1 MRARTFLI
9 AGLLVLA
16 AAPEAAQAQF
26 SPRGLLNG
34 ITRPF
39 RQILGGLGHFPRG
52 ARSRIPARTAAAGAA
67 TSVAAATAL
76 GVSGPPAWPNAY
88 EQTIGY
94 ALWPNDYA
102 QTFRSTGF
110 DVIADTITGEG
121 EQQPAARTATS
132 ATTQNDANAAPSCS
146 DGVPNNWPS
155 ERIGQTT
162 QLTNAQSDAV
172 QKLQASVSLSTKN
185 LNCNRQTTQTAPER
199 LQALIG
205 ELWSVRDS
213 AIAASAPLKDFYGT
227 LTDAQKVS
235 YTVQQPPQQRAQP
248 TQPATTGSAANL
260 TAGADPAAQR
270 AVQACAQQNAEAAE
284 RMTKTIEMRARPNRE
299 QQASLENLHKVSG
312 DMAKLLMAAC
322 TQPIPAD
329 PVARLDAANDRL
341 TTLNYAATSVQVAFG
356 DFYSRLNDA
365 QKARL
370 DNPNR

>member
-1 MRARTFLI
+1 MRARTLVI
-9 AGLLVLA
+9 AGLLVLT

-52 ARSRIPARTAAAGAA
+52 TRSRAPARTAVAGAA
-67 TSVAAATAL
+67 TGVAAATVL
-76 GVSGPPAWPNAY
+76 GMSGPPAWPNAY

-102 QTFRSTGF
+102 QSFRSTGF
-110 DVIADTITGEG
+110 DVIADTITGQG
-121 EQQPAARTATS
+121 GQQPAARTATT
-132 ATTQNDANAAPSCS
+132 ATTQNDANAAPACS

-172 QKLQASVSLSTKN
+172 QKLQTSVSQSAKN
-185 LNCNRQTTQTAPER
+185 LNCNGRAAQSAPER
-199 LQALIG
+199 LQALIS
-205 ELWSVRDS
+205 ELWAVRDS

-235 YTVQQPPQQRAQP
+235 YKVQQPPQQPQA
-248 TQPATTGSAANL
+248 ATTGSANTSAN
-260 TAGADPAAQR
+260 ADPAAQR
-270 AVQACAQQNAEAAE
+270 VVQACAQQNAEAAE
-284 RMTKTIEMRARPNRE
+284 RMTKVIEMRARPNRE
-299 QQASLENLHKVSG
+299 QQVSLENLHKVSA
-312 DMAKLLMAAC
+312 DMAKLLMAGC

-329 PVARLDAANDRL
+329 PMARLDAANDRL

-356 DFYSRLNDA
+356 DFYGRLNDA

-370 DNPNR
+370 DNPSR